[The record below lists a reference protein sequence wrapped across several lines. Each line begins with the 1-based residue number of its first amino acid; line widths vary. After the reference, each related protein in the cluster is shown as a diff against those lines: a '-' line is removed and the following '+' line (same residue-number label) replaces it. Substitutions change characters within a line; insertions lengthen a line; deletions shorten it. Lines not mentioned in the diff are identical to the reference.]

1 MADTIVTTESMRSL
15 ASKIE
20 NLASEYQTLYTNQLY
35 GTVASDVKKA
45 WIGVDAD
52 AVITRL
58 EGFHNDFDNIVK
70 VLNQYVEHLRK
81 AAQTYDDQ
89 QEKLRQAAN
98 TLTQDV

>member
-52 AVITRL
+52 AVINRL

-81 AAQTYDDQ
+81 AAQNYDDQ
-89 QEKLRQAAN
+89 QEQLRQAAN
-98 TLTQDV
+98 NLTQDV

>member
-45 WIGVDAD
+45 WVGVDAD

-89 QEKLRQAAN
+89 QEALRQAAN

>member
-52 AVITRL
+52 AVLARL

-81 AAQTYDDQ
+81 AAKTYDDQ
-89 QEKLRQAAN
+89 QEALRQAAN